1 MQLWIVQANF
11 SQPVILTDRPESARW
26 LTAEEKEL
34 AVARLRSERLAV
46 SDVIDKIDKRKLW
59 NGISSPVTIST
70 SFIFLLGNVTGL
82 GLAFFA
88 PTIVRTIYPERT
100 TVQQQLFT
108 VPPYIAGAV
117 FTVLLPGISYRMD
130 TRQIF
135 LAMCGPPMMAGFI
148 MYLASTNPQVRYAA
162 SFLVATSAF
171 ATGPLAN
178 AQVSVNVVGDTARTS
193 AIGLNGMFCLFLYL
207 LFVEFPE
214 PSYLNM
220 SICSLAWKHWR
231 PERNLVL
238 RSMGCTSLP
247 NRQWTQPCDL

>member
-1 MQLWIVQANF
+1 M
-11 SQPVILTDRPESARW
+11 LTDRPDSARW

-34 AVARLRSERLAV
+34 AVARIKSERLEV
-46 SDVIDKIDKRKLW
+46 SEVLDKIDMPKLW

-117 FTVLLPGISYRMD
+117 FTVLVPAISYRFD

-135 LAMCGPPMMAGFI
+135 LAICGPPMMAGFA
-148 MYLASTNPQVRYAA
+148 MYLASTNPHVRYAA
-162 SFLVATSAF
+162 SFLVATTAF
-171 ATGPLAN
+171 TTGPLTN
-178 AQVSVNVVGDTARTS
+178 AQVSANVVSDTARTS
-193 AIGLNGMFCLFLYL
+193 AIGLNGTLY
-207 LFVEFPE
+207 
-214 PSYLNM
+214 
-220 SICSLAWKHWR
+220 
-231 PERNLVL
+231 
-238 RSMGCTSLP
+238 
-247 NRQWTQPCDL
+247 